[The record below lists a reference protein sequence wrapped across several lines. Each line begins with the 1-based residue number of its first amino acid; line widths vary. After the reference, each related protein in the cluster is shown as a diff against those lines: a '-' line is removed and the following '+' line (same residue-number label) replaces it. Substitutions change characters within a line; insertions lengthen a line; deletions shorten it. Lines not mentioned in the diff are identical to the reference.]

1 MSLETTTESMTST
14 PEPAEYSLSSVGRC
28 LTLES
33 VVVTLEECEAAADF
47 LGLDDTTVEEI
58 TKVDRPFGCY
68 FKDSAED
75 NKLWLNTHVNAT
87 FDNNSRRQSICMGT
101 DSAILDSGVGTLSG
115 LFAVFLT
122 MFILL

>member
-1 MSLETTTESMTST
+1 MTST

-58 TKVDRPFGCY
+58 TNVDRPFGCY

-87 FDNNSRRQSICMGT
+87 LDNNSRRQSICYGT
-101 DSAILDSGVGTLSG
+101 DSAIVDSGVGVLSAMLG
-115 LFAVFLT
+115 LVFA
-122 MFILL
+122 MLLL